1 MLKNKTLTYISLF
14 SCAGVGCFGFKKAG
28 FECIAT
34 NELIERRLN
43 VQKFNNK
50 CKYESGY
57 ICDDITTDETKEK
70 MQDIAEKLFILLHGY
85 SYFCDSIEGEIF
97 QDNALK
103 LSSYAYLLKEYII
116 GVKEKYTEILDILDV
131 AN

>member
-1 MLKNKTLTYISLF
+1 MDNYI
-14 SCAGVGCFGFKKAG
+14 
-28 FECIAT
+28 
-34 NELIERRLN
+34 N
-43 VQKFNNK
+43 
-50 CKYESGY
+50 
-57 ICDDITTDETKEK
+57 DETKEK

-85 SYFCDSIEGEIF
+85 SYFCYSIEAEIF

>member
-1 MLKNKTLTYISLF
+1 MDNYI
-14 SCAGVGCFGFKKAG
+14 
-28 FECIAT
+28 
-34 NELIERRLN
+34 N
-43 VQKFNNK
+43 
-50 CKYESGY
+50 
-57 ICDDITTDETKEK
+57 DETKEK

-97 QDNALK
+97 QDIALK